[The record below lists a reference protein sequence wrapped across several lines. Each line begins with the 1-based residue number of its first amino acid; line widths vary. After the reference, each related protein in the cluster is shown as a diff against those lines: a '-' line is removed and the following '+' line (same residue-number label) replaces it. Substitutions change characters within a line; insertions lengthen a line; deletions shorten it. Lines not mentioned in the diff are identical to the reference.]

1 MLELPAEYFRAQSQ
15 LYSQISETALQ
26 SLMTHKPA
34 SDKSDAFS
42 QAGISVSTVIR
53 MTPTD
58 QSTSQEPNRVL
69 QDTLNS
75 FKTHFVTDFLPGNIS
90 TMETLSLAHSISEP
104 KGKLTLFLFLNSA
117 YFYCS
122 GRCQSGQTN
131 EKGEAPCSGLWTP
144 LWPSLLRNAYVVIT
158 LLIIPTSL
166 HGDLLQHFT

>member
-15 LYSQISETALQ
+15 LYSWISETALQ

-42 QAGISVSTVIR
+42 QARISVSTVIR

-104 KGKLTLFLFLNSA
+104 KSKLTLFLFLFVCLFCCCFETGRVSLSSPGCPGTLYVDQAGLKLIDPPASA
-117 YFYCS
+117 PQCGIKS
-122 GRCQSGQTN
+122 VHQL
-131 EKGEAPCSGLWTP
+131 A
-144 LWPSLLRNAYVVIT
+144 WPQFSL
-158 LLIIPTSL
+158 
-166 HGDLLQHFT
+166 